1 MVDVDLNAVTRS
13 LDLACKIIS
22 PAVVGLVMTYAST
35 EHSAVVIA
43 AWNIFS
49 LVAEYLILS
58 HIYRLVPAL
67 SVKQTVLSGE
77 FPSVSYVHYV
87 CCTDSTLICYV
98 NSYYISYIEK
108 LESQVTGHL
117 QKRNVRKLILELHD
131 ISTLY

>member
-1 MVDVDLNAVTRS
+1 LVDVDLNAVTRS

-67 SVKQTVLSGE
+67 SVKQTTLSGE
-77 FPSVSYVHYV
+77 FHLSALYTVYALLTVLSSVM
-87 CCTDSTLICYV
+87 STVITSVMLK
-98 NSYYISYIEK
+98 S
-108 LESQVTGHL
+108 L
-117 QKRNVRKLILELHD
+117 NVR
-131 ISTLY
+131 

>member
-67 SVKQTVLSGE
+67 SVKQTALSGE
-77 FPSVSYVHYV
+77 LYTMYAVLTVLSSIM
-87 CCTDSTLICYV
+87 STVITSIILK
-98 NSYYISYIEK
+98 SLK
-108 LESQVTGHL
+108 
-117 QKRNVRKLILELHD
+117 VR
-131 ISTLY
+131 